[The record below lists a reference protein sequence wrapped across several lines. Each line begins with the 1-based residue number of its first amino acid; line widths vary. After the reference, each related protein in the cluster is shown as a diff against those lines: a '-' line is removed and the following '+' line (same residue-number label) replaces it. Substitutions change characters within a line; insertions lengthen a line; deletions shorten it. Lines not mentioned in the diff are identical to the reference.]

1 LPAALE
7 FYVAIHIYKGAFS
20 AAESLLAEEDALA
33 QATGIIAGSDVALL
47 LAAWKEPPP
56 QALHR
61 IRTALDDAK
70 ARGEESSITYGEYV
84 AAFSTTGLVDRTSL
98 SPPSSGRIDT
108 TRRAVTTSRSRN

>member
-47 LAAWKEPPP
+47 LAAWKEP
-56 QALHR
+56 
-61 IRTALDDAK
+61 
-70 ARGEESSITYGEYV
+70 
-84 AAFSTTGLVDRTSL
+84 AAG
-98 SPPSSGRIDT
+98 SPSDSHCVGR
-108 TRRAVTTSRSRN
+108 RQGAW